1 MFGLFALGALALAG
15 MVVFGTLAAV
25 ASMVCWLLFL
35 PFRLL
40 GWVFQAFTT
49 LLMLPLILLACVVGA
64 VFFGVGVVMLF
75 VPVLPFLLIALFFVW
90 WFRRRSPAVPGR
102 V

>member
-1 MFGLFALGALALAG
+1 MFGLFALGAMAVAA
-15 MVVFGTLAAV
+15 MVVLGLLASV
-25 ASMVCWLLFL
+25 ASMICWLLFM

-40 GWVFQAFTT
+40 GWVFRGFTA
-49 LLMLPLILLACVVGA
+49 LLMLPLVLLAAVFGA

-75 VPVLPFLLIALFFVW
+75 VPVLPFALIALFFVW
-90 WFRRRSPAVPGR
+90 WFRRRSPAMPGR

>member
-1 MFGLFALGALALAG
+1 MFGLLGLGALAVTG
-15 MVVFGTLAAV
+15 MVVLGVLTAV
-25 ASMVCWLLFL
+25 VSLVCWLLFI

-40 GWVFQAFTT
+40 GWVFHVFTA
-49 LLMLPLILLACVVGA
+49 LLMLPLIVLACVVGA

-75 VPVLPFLLIALFFVW
+75 VPVLPFILIAVFFTW
-90 WFRRRSPAVPGR
+90 WFRRRSPAVAGR